1 MQRMQRMQHMTQQM
15 ERVMTTVRETNRWME
30 QNRVQDGFLKMG
42 RELEGAGER
51 LRQMLREMDRVC
63 QEPGMQRQQDRLR
76 EMDRLQERLQLL
88 VREMDQTRETLRNVA
103 QAP

>member
-1 MQRMQRMQHMTQQM
+1 MQHMTQQM